1 MTPDAAVLHDP
12 DAHHE
17 RSSSDVKAA
26 AATFSEADAAMA
38 RLADGDRSA
47 LRVVHDAVRPPML
60 RAAERLLGRGADA
73 EDATQIALQKLFSQA
88 ADFDRS
94 RRVVPWGVALTL
106 FEARTL
112 RRRAQRSRVDA
123 LDTGR
128 FQALAAG
135 DVSARDALEAAELV
149 QLAEELVGTL
159 SPDDRE
165 TLRDVLAEHEE
176 GRGAAFR
183 KRKQRALERLRE
195 AWRLMHGS

>member
-1 MTPDAAVLHDP
+1 MTPDAAVLHAP
-12 DAHHE
+12 DALHE
-17 RSSSDVKAA
+17 RSASDVKAA
-26 AATFSEADAAMA
+26 ASSLSEADEAMA
-38 RLADGDRSA
+38 RLADGDRTA
-47 LRVVHDAVRPPML
+47 LRTVHDAVRPPML

-73 EDATQIALQKLFSQA
+73 EDATQNAMQKLFSQA

-94 RRVVPWGVALTL
+94 RRVVPWAVALAL

-135 DVSARDALEAAELV
+135 NVSARDALEAAELV
-149 QLAEELVGTL
+149 QLTEELVGTL
-159 SPDDRE
+159 SSDDRE
-165 TLRDVLAEHEE
+165 TLRDVLAENDE

-183 KRKQRALERLRE
+183 KRKQRALDRLRE

>member
-1 MTPDAAVLHDP
+1 MTPDAAAFHAP
-12 DAHHE
+12 DARHE
-17 RSSSDVKAA
+17 RSASDVKAA
-26 AATFSEADAAMA
+26 ASSFSEVDEAMA

-47 LRVVHDAVRPPML
+47 LRVVHDALRPPML

-94 RRVVPWGVALTL
+94 RRVVPWGVALVL

-135 DVSARDALEAAELV
+135 HVSARDALEAAELV
-149 QLAEELVGTL
+149 QLAEELIGML
-159 SPDDRE
+159 SNDDRE